1 MDQDR
6 YQPYRDIGAQ
16 PFVPRPEPLSLQE
29 VAAKL
34 GAQPA
39 PKRTPQ
45 AEVVLKALIVE
56 IEALHSDVA
65 ALLGRL
71 TPVLRSEPPTK
82 DPDGTA
88 RPITGAPLID
98 ELQRQ
103 IALLSRLRGVVRGA
117 IDRLEV

>member
-16 PFVPRPEPLSLQE
+16 E

-34 GAQPA
+34 GAQPV

-45 AEVVLKALIVE
+45 AELALKALVGE
-56 IEALHSDVA
+56 IQSLHADVST
-65 ALLGRL
+65 LLDRL
-71 TPVLRSEPPTK
+71 TPVLRSEPPSK
-82 DPDGTA
+82 DPDGMA

-98 ELQRQ
+98 GIQDQ
-103 IALLSRLRGVVRGA
+103 VALLSRLRGVVRGA
-117 IDRLEV
+117 LDRLEV